1 MIQLETERLI
11 LRVPELSDAEVIR
24 ALCGD
29 RRVAETTLNIPYP
42 YPDGAALAWADR
54 ARTLMMQGKRYSFM
68 MVDKTTVQIVG
79 SISLWLTD
87 GWQGGMGYW
96 VGVPFWGKG
105 YATEAG
111 RSILRFGFESLHLG
125 RIYASYMTHNHAS
138 ARVMEK
144 LGMQHEG
151 VMRQDIFKWGR
162 FIDHGYCSILR
173 AEYEQ
178 GAAGG

>member
-1 MIQLETERLI
+1 MIHLETERLI
-11 LRVPELSDAEVIR
+11 LRVPELSDAEMIR
-24 ALCGD
+24 TLCSD
-29 RRVAETTLNIPYP
+29 KRIAETTLTIPHP

-54 ARTLMMQGKRYSFM
+54 ARTLMMQGKRYAFM
-68 MVDKTTVQIVG
+68 MVDKQAAQIVG

-87 GWQGGMGYW
+87 GWQGGIGYW

-111 RSILRFGFESLHLG
+111 RAILKFGFESMNLG
-125 RIYASYMTHNHAS
+125 RIYATYMTHNPAS
-138 ARVMEK
+138 ERVMQK

-151 VMRQDIFKWGR
+151 VMRQDILKWGQ
-162 FIDHGYCSILR
+162 FVDHGYYSILR
-173 AEYEQ
+173 AEYEE